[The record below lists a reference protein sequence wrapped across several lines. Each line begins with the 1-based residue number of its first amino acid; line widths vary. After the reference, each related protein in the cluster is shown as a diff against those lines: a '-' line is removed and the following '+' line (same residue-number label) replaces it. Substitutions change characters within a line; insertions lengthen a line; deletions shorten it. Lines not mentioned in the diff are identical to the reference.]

1 MFRFISSI
9 RFAWNGIFYALRSER
24 NVQIW
29 LGVTLLTLIIAFLLC
44 VSHIE
49 FLIITIWMFLIGAM
63 EYVNTSIELLS
74 DRITTEYDE
83 QIKRVKD
90 MAAGATLLVSTG
102 AVISCMVIFVPK
114 FLEKFCEIS
123 L

>member
-90 MAAGATLLVSTG
+90 MAAGATFLVSTG